1 QHRGSR
7 SWSRG
12 SADCHCGWS
21 VHRDSCGDCIQLLFD
36 TDPADRFPSGNIQ
49 CGISQLAKDPPE
61 TGRGARVIFETRRR
75 RFLAEINVIPLVD
88 VVLVLL
94 VIFMVT
100 APMLYRGLDIK
111 LPTSASNT
119 IRPEE
124 RIVLTIERDQKLY
137 IDKDPVSVEQLERRL
152 RAMKERNA
160 DLSVYLRADR
170 EVPYGTVV
178 QVMDGV
184 KRSGIEKLGMVT
196 EPAGRERVTEEL
208 IQQGVRRKGVQ

>member
-1 QHRGSR
+1 M
-7 SWSRG
+7 
-12 SADCHCGWS
+12 
-21 VHRDSCGDCIQLLFD
+21 
-36 TDPADRFPSGNIQ
+36 T
-49 CGISQLAKDPPE
+49 
-61 TGRGARVIFETRRR
+61 FESRRR

-100 APMLYRGLDIK
+100 APMLYRGMDIK
-111 LPTSASNT
+111 LPTSTSNT
-119 IRPEE
+119 ITPEE

-137 IDKDPVSVEQLERRL
+137 LDKDPVSTGQMEFKL
-152 RAMKERNA
+152 RSAKQRNA
-160 DLSVYLRADR
+160 DVAVYLRADR

-196 EPAGRERVTEEL
+196 DPEGPERVTEDL
-208 IQQGVRRKGVQ
+208 IKIQAPGAR